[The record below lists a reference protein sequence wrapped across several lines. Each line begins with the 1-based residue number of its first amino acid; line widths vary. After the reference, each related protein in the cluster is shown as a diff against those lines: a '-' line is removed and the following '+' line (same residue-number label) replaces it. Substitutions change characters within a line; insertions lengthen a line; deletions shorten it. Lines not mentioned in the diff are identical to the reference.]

1 MSITDHEKGIEPS
14 HHFSSVEQEHEA
26 AIQGIWL
33 FLATEIL
40 MFGGLFVAYAMFR
53 GMYPIVFHDAS
64 KFLDVQMGMVN
75 TLVLIASSYCMA
87 QAVHYTQKGE
97 THHAFSLILLTI
109 LCALFFLGV
118 KYFEYAHKFHEGL
131 LPGINFGHAGV
142 SREMGIFFGLYFVM
156 TGLHAIHILVGIGLM
171 IWLLVRF
178 KRNEFSPHYFVPV
191 DGVGLYWHIVDI
203 IWIFLFPL
211 LYLIG

>member
-1 MSITDHEKGIEPS
+1 MSTINFEKGVIPS
-14 HHFSSVEQEHEA
+14 HHFSTVSQEYHA
-26 AIQGIWL
+26 GILGIWL
-33 FLATEIL
+33 FLATEVL
-40 MFGGLFVAYAMFR
+40 MFGGLFVAYAIFR
-53 GMYPIVFHDAS
+53 NMYPSVFHDAS
-64 KFLDVQMGMVN
+64 QLLDMQLGAMN
-75 TLVLIASSYCMA
+75 TVILIASSYCMA

-97 THHAFSLILLTI
+97 THHAFTLILLTI

-118 KYFEYAHKFHEGL
+118 KYFEYQHKFHEGL
-131 LPGINFGHAGV
+131 LPGMNFTHANAT
-142 SREMGIFFGLYFVM
+142 REMGIFFGLYFVM

-171 IWLLVRF
+171 AWLLLRF
-178 KRNEFSPHYFVPV
+178 KRNEFSPHYFIPV